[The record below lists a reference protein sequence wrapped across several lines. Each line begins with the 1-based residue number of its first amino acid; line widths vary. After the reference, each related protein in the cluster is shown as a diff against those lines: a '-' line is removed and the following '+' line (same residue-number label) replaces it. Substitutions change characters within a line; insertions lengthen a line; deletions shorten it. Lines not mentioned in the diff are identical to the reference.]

1 MTGPILL
8 ITLGVLLLLNN
19 LDPGTYSFSRLW
31 PVILIALGAGR
42 IAEYVYRRAMEAGRR
57 SEDRNERREEE

>member
-19 LDPGTYSFSRLW
+19 LYPVAFSFSRMW
-31 PVILIALGAGR
+31 PVILIALGVAKIAGHFYKR
-42 IAEYVYRRAMEAGRR
+42 QGKGAQ
-57 SEDRNERREEE
+57 

>member
-19 LDPGTYSFSRLW
+19 LDPATYSFARLW
-31 PVILIALGAGR
+31 PVILIALGVAR
-42 IAEYVYRRAMEAGRR
+42 IGEYVYRRAAAGLGR
-57 SEDRNERREEE
+57 SEDRKERRKEE

>member
-19 LDPGTYSFSRLW
+19 LDPGTYGFGRLW

-42 IAEYVYRRAMEAGRR
+42 IGEYVYRRATEGGR
-57 SEDRNERREEE
+57 RREERSQRRKEE

>member
-19 LDPGTYSFSRLW
+19 LYPVEFSFTRVW
-31 PVILIALGAGR
+31 PVILIALGVAK
-42 IAEYVYRRAMEAGRR
+42 IASHFYKRQGKEGQ
-57 SEDRNERREEE
+57 

>member
-19 LDPGTYSFSRLW
+19 LDPGTYSFTRLW
-31 PVILIALGAGR
+31 PVILIALGVGR
-42 IAEYVYRRAMEAGRR
+42 IGEYVYRRAAGRR
-57 SEDRNERREEE
+57 SEERRERRKEE